1 MRGREGEMR
10 GSCEEERIA
19 KERGRRRGEE
29 EIEGERQGRIG
40 VENRGEESRE
50 ERR

>member
-1 MRGREGEMR
+1 MR

-29 EIEGERQGRIG
+29 EIELEGRRRKAGEDR
-40 VENRGEESRE
+40 SRK
-50 ERR
+50 